1 MMGET
6 PPCAGVR
13 LSPARLADGF
23 VPPGETPETLSTTFT
38 TSGDRCVVVNRS
50 NKWRISASYSFRT
63 TFTTFTTAPLADAHA
78 HARARAAR
86 GSSVV
91 NVVNVVDHK
100 YIYIYQSLIERL
112 GYYAPTT
119 FGAWRSIAGAGR
131 PGGASRSLELE
142 PGRSRLGARLRA
154 GAADRV
160 ARVPIRQR
168 IDRPGC
174 RRFRSAAA
182 MGRGGAVTSETEY
195 YRTEPNGGFPPVF
208 RAWRGAFSDVTAGAS
223 AAPAAPCLAAA
234 RPPRRGR
241 ADRVP
246 SGAGGSTVPGKKFG
260 KKWEGRPRA
269 GESSHGEDQHQL

>member
-1 MMGET
+1 MMVET
-6 PPCAGVR
+6 APGAGAR
-13 LSPARLADGF
+13 LSPARLAEAF
-23 VPPGETPETLSTTFT
+23 VPPGETSETLLATRTTRP
-38 TSGDRCVVVNRS
+38 DRCVVVNRS
-50 NKWRISASYSFRT
+50 NKWRISASFLFRSTKYTNT
-63 TFTTFTTAPLADAHA
+63 TGCLADAHA
-78 HARARAAR
+78 GAGARASR
-86 GSSVV
+86 GSTVV
-91 NVVNVVDHK
+91 SIVFVYRNI

-119 FGAWRSIAGAGR
+119 FRAWRSIAGAGR

-142 PGRSRLGARLRA
+142 AGGGRLGAPQSRRRA
-154 GAADRV
+154 SCV

-174 RRFRSAAA
+174 RRSRSAAA
-182 MGRGGAVTSETEY
+182 MGRGGSVTSETEY
-195 YRTEPNGGFPPVF
+195 YRTEQNGGFPPVF
-208 RAWRGAFSDVTAGAS
+208 GAWRGAFSDVTAGAS
-223 AAPAAPCLAAA
+223 GGPAAPCLAAA

-269 GESSHGEDQHQL
+269 GVRSHGEDQHQL